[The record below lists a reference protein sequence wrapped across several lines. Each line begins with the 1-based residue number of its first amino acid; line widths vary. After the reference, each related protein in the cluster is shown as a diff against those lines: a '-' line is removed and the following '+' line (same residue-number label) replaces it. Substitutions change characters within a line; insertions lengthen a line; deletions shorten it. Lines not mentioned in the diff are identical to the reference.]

1 MSQLTPGHI
10 LPRPSPSSLPAPFR
24 LLSFSHFHPLVSCS
38 SGLWPFATVG
48 WPAEKGVVDPGSDL
62 ARFYP
67 ASVLETGYDILF
79 FWVARMVM
87 LGLEFTDKSPFHT
100 IYMHGLV
107 RDAQG
112 QKMSKTT
119 GNVIDPIETIDKFG
133 CDALR
138 YSLVTGSTPGQ
149 DIPLSMERIES
160 NRNFANKLWN
170 AGKYI
175 QNALSA
181 LTPTERQGLAVIKSM
196 TQAELTL
203 LPLAERYIVS
213 RCHELV
219 SKVTEALEAYNF
231 GDAGRQIYEFL
242 WDEYADWYIE
252 ISKTRMKD
260 AEGALMARKVLVYVW
275 DRCMRLLHPFMP
287 FLTEVL
293 WQLAPHTGQS
303 IMVSDWPQDA
313 EEVLPVDTKA
323 MATFGSI
330 QALVRSVRNA
340 RAEYNVE
347 PAKKIAAY
355 IVGSPEMLAVL
366 ENERAAISLLGRVD
380 DGALSIV
387 GTMPASMGPSVHL
400 IVEDGLE
407 VYLPMSAMVDAAKE
421 LARLG
426 KQGEKLKKDIDSL
439 ESRLLSKGFADK
451 APESV
456 INEVKGNIQEKKE
469 QLVAVER
476 GMAAIKEQ
484 SVV

>member
-1 MSQLTPGHI
+1 M
-10 LPRPSPSSLPAPFR
+10 
-24 LLSFSHFHPLVSCS
+24 
-38 SGLWPFATVG
+38 G
-48 WPAEKGVVDPGSDL
+48 WPEEKGAAADPKGDL

-119 GNVIDPIETIDKFG
+119 GNVIDPLETIDKFG

-170 AGKYI
+170 AGKYL
-175 QNALSA
+175 QNTLST
-181 LTPTERQGLAVIKSM
+181 LSPEERQALAVTGPMSR
-196 TQAELTL
+196 ADLDA

-219 SKVTEALEAYNF
+219 MKVTQALEDYDF

-252 ISKTRMKD
+252 ISKTRMKN
-260 AEGALMARKVLVYVW
+260 ERGALQARKVLVYVW

-287 FLTEVL
+287 FLTEAL
-293 WQLAPHTGQS
+293 WQLSPHVGDS
-303 IMVSDWPQDA
+303 IMTSHWPQ
-313 EEVLPVDTKA
+313 EELEVLPVDEAAVAK
-323 MATFGSI
+323 FGSM
-330 QALVRSVRNA
+330 QALVRAVRNA

-355 IVGSPEMLAVL
+355 IVGSADMRVL
-366 ENERAAISLLGRVD
+366 LQAERAAISLLGRID
-380 DGALSIV
+380 DAQLQIV
-387 GTMPASMGPSVHL
+387 SADLLPAAMGQTVHL

-407 VYLPMSAMVDAAKE
+407 VFLPMAALVDSAKE
-421 LARLG
+421 LLRLG
-426 KQGEKLKKDIDSL
+426 KQADKLKKDIDGL
-439 ESRLLSKGFADK
+439 ESRLVSKGFADK

-456 INEVKGNIQEKKE
+456 VNEVKGTIAEKRE
-469 QLVAVER
+469 QLVLVDKA
-476 GMAAIKEQ
+476 MAAIQ
-484 SVV
+484 AGVSA

>member
-1 MSQLTPGHI
+1 
-10 LPRPSPSSLPAPFR
+10 
-24 LLSFSHFHPLVSCS
+24 
-38 SGLWPFATVG
+38 VG
-48 WPAEKGVVDPGSDL
+48 WPNESSTGQLDSSSDL

-87 LGLEFTDKSPFHT
+87 LGLEFTDQTPFHT

-119 GNVIDPIETIDKFG
+119 GNVIDPLETIDKFG

-170 AGKYI
+170 AGKYL
-175 QNALSA
+175 QNTLSTLSPSDKQA
-181 LTPTERQGLAVIKSM
+181 LAVQAPMSM
-196 TQAELTL
+196 AEVGELQ
-203 LPLAERYIVS
+203 LAERYIVS
-213 RCHELV
+213 RCHDLV
-219 SKVTEALEAYNF
+219 NTVTAALEGYNF

-260 AEGALMARKVLVYVW
+260 PVTALQARRVLVYVW

-287 FLTEVL
+287 FLTEAL
-293 WQLAPHTGQS
+293 WQLAPHKGDS
-303 IMVSDWPQDA
+303 IMTSSWPLLEDSSSANVIDA
-313 EEVLPVDTKA
+313 EAVA
-323 MATFGSI
+323 SFGSI

-347 PAKKIAAY
+347 PGKKIAAV
-355 IVGSPEMLAVL
+355 IVISDYAMLKHVEAERVAIAMLARIDEPLL
-366 ENERAAISLLGRVD
+366 EIRSSSSQPVVD
-380 DGALSIV
+380 
-387 GTMPASMGPSVHL
+387 PQSVQL
-400 IVEDGLE
+400 IIQDGLE
-407 VYLPMSAMVDAAKE
+407 VFLPMSTLIDVGKE

-426 KQGEKLKKDIDSL
+426 KQAEKLKKDIEVL
-439 ESRLLSKGFADK
+439 ENRLNSKGFADK
-451 APESV
+451 APAEMV
-456 INEVKGNIQEKKE
+456 NQVKANVDEKKD
-469 QLVAVER
+469 QLATVEKS
-476 GMAAIKEQ
+476 MEALLAKK
-484 SVV
+484 